1 MVFSLILSQIIK
13 IVNGL
18 ISITC
23 FLDKKLQKVLDNE
36 IFLWY
41 YSLNRIEIRGADTVG

>member
-1 MVFSLILSQIIK
+1 MVFPLIVSQTTEN
-13 IVNGL
+13 VNGL

-41 YSLNRIEIRGADTVG
+41 HSLNRIEIRGADTVG